1 MKELVKNT
9 LDALGPENKFTT
21 DAFKETFRRF
31 DIQFELDLQKTDQK
45 NNICTELK
53 NRNPEVIVAFI
64 KDLTGGYIDFS
75 TVEKSKKFGTTSNL
89 KDEHDKD
96 QTYIQALTKE
106 ITD

>member
-75 TVEKSKKFGTTSNL
+75 TVQKSKKFGTTSNL